1 MSTRQE
7 DTVELIDY
15 LRVIWKRKIL
25 IIVGT
30 LVCIVAGGVMT
41 LRLPVTYHAEVLMR
55 IGKTVNIDSGSFS
68 PSPHFV
74 LLDTLE
80 NLVKTI
86 PVEYALEDEE
96 ALGYDLNVE
105 VVKGTSLIKIVL
117 EGPDERKTK
126 ELFNEVVEKLTADHF

>member
-74 LLDTLE
+74 LLDTL
-80 NLVKTI
+80 
-86 PVEYALEDEE
+86 
-96 ALGYDLNVE
+96 
-105 VVKGTSLIKIVL
+105 
-117 EGPDERKTK
+117 
-126 ELFNEVVEKLTADHF
+126 